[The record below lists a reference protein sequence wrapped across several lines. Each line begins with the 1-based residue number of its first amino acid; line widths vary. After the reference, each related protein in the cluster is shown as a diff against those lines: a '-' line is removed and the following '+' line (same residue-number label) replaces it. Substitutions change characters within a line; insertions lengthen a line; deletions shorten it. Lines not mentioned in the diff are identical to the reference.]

1 MNRIA
6 PRGLSLVWVALFC
19 LLALHCSHVANADAS
34 QSGQQPPPP
43 DVASQVKVVGV
54 KIVDGVVSVGPDPIV
69 VTRNQDL
76 LVIVSE
82 TGPLSVQFKD
92 DNNPFGEQPEC
103 RGRSCIFRVPAT
115 ASGTYHYTVM
125 VRGKVKDPRVEVQP

>member
-6 PRGLSLVWVALFC
+6 PRGLSLVWVALVC
-19 LLALHCSHVANADAS
+19 LLALHCSHVAQADSA
-34 QSGQQPPPP
+34 QAGQQPPS

-54 KIVDGVVSVGPDPIV
+54 KIVDGVVSVSPDPIV
-69 VTRNQDL
+69 VTKNRDL
-76 LVIVSE
+76 LVFVSE
-82 TGPLSVQFKD
+82 TGPLSIQFKG
-92 DNNPFGEQPEC
+92 DNNPFAEQPEC

-125 VRGKVKDPRVEVQP
+125 VRGKTKDPRVEVQP

>member
-6 PRGLSLVWVALFC
+6 PRGLSLVWVALVC
-19 LLALHCSHVANADAS
+19 LLALHCSHVAQADAS
-34 QSGQQPPPP
+34 QGQQQPP
-43 DVASQVKVVGV
+43 DVASQVKIVGV
-54 KIVDGVVSVGPDPIV
+54 KIADGVVTVSPDPII